1 MKPSEFRHD
10 GDDFLAV
17 WESAGVGI
25 GFSRI
30 RETDSGMLFAEL
42 DVQSIR
48 PDAPGTLLSP
58 SRFNLMAAAER
69 KRLAEIL
76 NTRAPGVEWADALE
90 SAIGRVITGFR
101 TPEPLV
107 DLWDVADPGENA
119 YLLHPLLV
127 ENDTNLWYADEQSL
141 KSYLAMVCA
150 ASIVSGKVV
159 PAIGAPSRQGP
170 VLLYDWE
177 TFDGKQRRRLT
188 RVANGLGAGAL
199 KHIHYRRMTRPLV
212 DCIGMIRA
220 EVSRLGA
227 VLVIFDS
234 LGWLC
239 NGDINKPEIALPAMN
254 AIGSIQGT
262 TRLVLAHHGKA
273 ARSEGGGD
281 PTVFGS
287 AFFEASSRNRWLIRK
302 SQDEGSDVVKIG
314 LYHKKA
320 SDDQR
325 FTPMGL
331 AFDFDRERDAV
342 TVSTCEIEDEPEL
355 LRDASP
361 PSRIVAML
369 RGTEFAKATVKEISK
384 ETKIP
389 EGSVKRHLIAM
400 DGQRVQR
407 ASVNGLAGGRG
418 HQTEWAL
425 LAETVQINRSPLSE
439 CRNEHFLSADAEKV
453 FRKEPKP
460 FKSVQ
465 GERFRGN
472 DDEDDEIPF

>member
-1 MKPSEFRHD
+1 MKPTQFRKD

-17 WESAGVGI
+17 WETVGIGI

-48 PDAPGTLLSP
+48 PDAAGTLLSP
-58 SRFNLMAAAER
+58 SRFNLMAATER
-69 KRLAEIL
+69 KRLADL
-76 NTRAPGVEWADALE
+76 LVGRAPDVPWNDALE
-90 SAIGRVITGFR
+90 SAISRVITEFR

-107 DLWDVADPGENA
+107 DLWDVVDPGENE
-119 YLLHPLLV
+119 YLIHPLLV
-127 ENDTNLWYADEQSL
+127 KHDTNLWYADEQSL
-141 KSYLAMVCA
+141 KSYLAIVCA
-150 ASIVSGKVV
+150 ASVTSGLAV
-159 PAIGAPSRQGP
+159 PAIGEPSQVGP

-188 RVANGLGAGAL
+188 RVANGFGVGVLRN
-199 KHIHYRRMTRPLV
+199 IHYRRMTRPVV

-220 EVSRLGA
+220 EASRLGA

-234 LGWLC
+234 LAWLC

-262 TRLVLAHHGKA
+262 TRLVLAHHGKSG
-273 ARSEGGGD
+273 RSDSEA

-287 AFFEASSRNRWLIRK
+287 AFFEAGSRNRWLIRK
-302 SQDEGSDVVKIG
+302 SQEEGADTVKIG

-325 FTPMGL
+325 FRSMGL
-331 AFDFDRERDAV
+331 AFTFDRERDAV
-342 TVSTCEIEDEPEL
+342 NVDRCDIEEEPEL

-361 PSRIVAML
+361 AARIVAML
-369 RGTEFAKATVKEISK
+369 RDTEFCKATVKEISK

-418 HQTEWAL
+418 HQTEWAV
-425 LAETVQINRSPLSE
+425 LAETVQINRSPLSNRE
-439 CRNEHFLSADAEKV
+439 NEHFLSADAEKV
-453 FRKEPKP
+453 FRKEAKP

-465 GERFRGN
+465 GERFRG
-472 DDEDDEIPF
+472 DEDEDDIPF